1 MEELI
6 NICTYK
12 EFKAATDREVLNQ
25 AEGFVRLGYLL
36 RKARDTEILRDSG
49 YPTVVAFA
57 EGEYG
62 LTETYVSRYIAIN
75 KRYSQDGYSPYL
87 QERFQ
92 GYGMAKLAEMLT
104 LSDEVVEALPP
115 ELSKT
120 EIQEVKREIRKEQEI
135 TDLEV
140 MLEEKEDGNEEK
152 SSLEKWLQV
161 YIQENKEE
169 WSRAKKQVS
178 GSKGKE
184 REEEKEGEEEAK
196 INWVMDFLA
205 PTGIAAKM
213 ARIKGEGKFML
224 TIKGKYSPL
233 ELLNLRTNEKET
245 YTLTECAELM
255 ESIRMREGEEEKT
268 EQKQEKP
275 EQEQE
280 NLVRNSQKPEQEK
293 ETKRKDEASEAKL
306 APVQEMAENEEP
318 PKAKEET
325 QSEKRQTIA
334 EEEKDE
340 GRQME
345 VEDYPEFLPEGYTP
359 TAYIKCHDG
368 SEVEEKEWR
377 EAKVLIGK
385 MYEDTAME
393 NWNLE
398 EVYRKAKKLVIILE
412 KLHKER

>member
-75 KRYSQDGYSPYL
+75 KRYSKDGYSPYL

-140 MLEEKEDGNEEK
+140 MLEEKEGENEGK
-152 SSLEKWLQV
+152 SSLEKWLLV

-169 WSRAKKQVS
+169 WSRAKKS
-178 GSKGKE
+178 MPGSKGKE
-184 REEEKEGEEEAK
+184 QEEEKEGEEEVK

-245 YTLTECAELM
+245 YTLKECAELI
-255 ESIRMREGEEEKT
+255 ESIRMQEGEEEK
-268 EQKQEKP
+268 QKR
-275 EQEQE
+275 EQEGQKE
-280 NLVRNSQKPEQEK
+280 SQKEN
-293 ETKRKDEASEAKL
+293 L
-306 APVQEMAENEEP
+306 APVQETDEREQGAQAGERSESSVP
-318 PKAKEET
+318 DPVITDKKAKEP

-334 EEEKDE
+334 EEEKGE

-345 VEDYPEFLPEGYTP
+345 VEDYPELLPEGYTP

-377 EAKVLIGK
+377 EAKALIDK
-385 MYEDTAME
+385 LYEDTAME

-398 EVYRKAKKLVIILE
+398 EVYRKATKLVIILE
-412 KLHKER
+412 KLHKES

>member
-1 MEELI
+1 
-6 NICTYK
+6 
-12 EFKAATDREVLNQ
+12 
-25 AEGFVRLGYLL
+25 
-36 RKARDTEILRDSG
+36 
-49 YPTVVAFA
+49 
-57 EGEYG
+57 
-62 LTETYVSRYIAIN
+62 
-75 KRYSQDGYSPYL
+75 
-87 QERFQ
+87 
-92 GYGMAKLAEMLT
+92 
-104 LSDEVVEALPP
+104 
-115 ELSKT
+115 
-120 EIQEVKREIRKEQEI
+120 
-135 TDLEV
+135 
-140 MLEEKEDGNEEK
+140 
-152 SSLEKWLQV
+152 
-161 YIQENKEE
+161 
-169 WSRAKKQVS
+169 
-178 GSKGKE
+178 
-184 REEEKEGEEEAK
+184 
-196 INWVMDFLA
+196 
-205 PTGIAAKM
+205 
-213 ARIKGEGKFML
+213 ML

-255 ESIRMREGEEEKT
+255 ESIRMREGEEEKP

-306 APVQEMAENEEP
+306 APVQEMAEDEEP
-318 PKAKEET
+318 PKAKEEI

-412 KLHKER
+412 KLYKER